1 MRERYG
7 SATFGAVRVQK
18 LCVYN
23 DTAGQITS
31 PRSAT
36 VDMKNAGYFLSV

>member
-7 SATFGAVRVQK
+7 SATFGAVSAQK

-23 DTAGQITS
+23 DPAVQITS
-31 PRSAT
+31 PRNAT
-36 VDMKNAGYFLSV
+36 ADRKTLAIL